1 MSSVRTR
8 PQDDC
13 SAGSLTETRVGII
26 LAQTFVAAPFLVI
39 AARAAF
45 RAVDPALEDVAAS
58 LGHGRL
64 ARFTRVAVPA
74 ALPGIGAGLML
85 AWLRAFGEFGATV
98 ILAYH
103 PYSLPVFTF
112 VQFDGAGLPATMLPI
127 ALALGSRAGGAAV
140 RGASHPASARTSP
153 DVPARSRRPRPHA
166 PAGPGLRRGQAAW
179 HVLARCLPRREQSA
193 PGAARTLWRGKDAH
207 AASARRVDADEGD
220 AHVRVGTR
228 ALDPVPTEGRGI
240 GYVPQQPA
248 LFPRRN
254 VWQQVTFGARLAEM
268 KVPTNDDSGNA
279 KPGHKNPGDEFVR
292 AHRRQRGV
300 KSDNDDA
307 VESEPGADFGF
318 VPGRR
323 QPERDRPGG
332 EEVRRMRLEGQHRAW
347 RRALAGK
354 GNRTLDDRLMAK
366 MQAIEISDRVNRA
379 FKPIGRRQRVRG
391 EDEIVAHFVFPMS
404 ATRRP
409 IPSIRRTWL

>member
-1 MSSVRTR
+1 
-8 PQDDC
+8 
-13 SAGSLTETRVGII
+13 
-26 LAQTFVAAPFLVI
+26 
-39 AARAAF
+39 
-45 RAVDPALEDVAAS
+45 
-58 LGHGRL
+58 
-64 ARFTRVAVPA
+64 
-74 ALPGIGAGLML
+74 
-85 AWLRAFGEFGATV
+85 
-98 ILAYH
+98 
-103 PYSLPVFTF
+103 
-112 VQFDGAGLPATMLPI
+112 
-127 ALALGSRAGGAAV
+127 
-140 RGASHPASARTSP
+140 
-153 DVPARSRRPRPHA
+153 
-166 PAGPGLRRGQAAW
+166 
-179 HVLARCLPRREQSA
+179 
-193 PGAARTLWRGKDAH
+193 
-207 AASARRVDADEGD
+207 
-220 AHVRVGTR
+220 
-228 ALDPVPTEGRGI
+228 
-240 GYVPQQPA
+240 
-248 LFPRRN
+248 
-254 VWQQVTFGARLAEM
+254 M

-332 EEVRRMRLEGQHRAW
+332 EKVRRMRLEGQDRAW
-347 RRALAGK
+347 RRSLAGK
-354 GNRTLDDRLMAK
+354 GDRALDDRLMAK